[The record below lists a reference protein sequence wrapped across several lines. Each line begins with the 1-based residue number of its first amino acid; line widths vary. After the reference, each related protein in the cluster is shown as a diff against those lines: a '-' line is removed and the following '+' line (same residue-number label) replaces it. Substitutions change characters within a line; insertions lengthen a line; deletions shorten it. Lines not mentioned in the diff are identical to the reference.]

1 MKKSAI
7 VSVCLLLVVCL
18 VSLTGCELSI
28 KRNRITAE
36 NTLPEGGKANTEA
49 PAYDFTAIVEVT
61 DENGEVIGT
70 ASVELSDEEKNANKS
85 FYDASAN
92 GVSGGVN
99 KERVKDDY
107 QQDDNEVLKSKK
119 YVITGRITNKDG
131 ATNEYRAARNGSQ
144 YCAISNYNGKQVGL
158 IIDYLNIYVID
169 PGTRSYFAVPKS
181 LVEQYSEDDDDIL
194 NVVNGKALEAKKEV
208 TSENEEDVDGVTM
221 KVVKYG
227 DGSADYYCGT
237 ALIKSLTTEGSVLYY
252 DSISPT
258 VSKGMFVPPIG
269 YTFKPLT
276 VESVSELADSVGAVN
291 E

>member
-7 VSVCLLLVVCL
+7 ITVCLLLVVSL
-18 VSLTGCELSI
+18 VLLSGCELSI

-49 PAYDFTAIVEVT
+49 PAYDYTAIVEVT
-61 DENGEVIGT
+61 DEDGNVIGT
-70 ASVELSDEEKNANKS
+70 AGVELSEEEKNANKS
-85 FYDASAN
+85 FYDVAAE
-92 GVSGGVN
+92 GMDEGIN
-99 KERVKDDY
+99 KERTSGDY
-107 QQDDNEVLKSKK
+107 KQDDNEVLKSKK

-131 ATNEYRAARNGSQ
+131 VTCEYRAARNGSQ

-158 IIDYLNIYVID
+158 IIDYLNIYVVD

-181 LVEQYSEDDDDIL
+181 MVEQYSESDDDIL
-194 NVVNGKALEAKKEV
+194 NVINGSALESAKKV
-208 TSENEEDVDGVTM
+208 KSETEEKVDGVNM
-221 KVVKYG
+221 KVIKY
-227 DGSADYYCGT
+227 DDNSVDYYCGT
-237 ALIKSLTTEGSVLYY
+237 ALVKSLTNEGSVLYY
-252 DSISPT
+252 DSISPN